1 MQPLNGLL
9 VISLEQAV
17 AGPMASQRLAD
28 AGARVIK
35 IERIGGETARHYD
48 DVVKGT
54 SAYFA
59 SLNRGKESAELNIK
73 EPSDRDVLE
82 RMVATADVFIRN
94 IAPGAAARLGL
105 DAKELTKKYPR
116 LIVVDIFGYDQ
127 NSSYAKRLAYDM
139 LIQAESGLCDVTGTP
154 EEPVKV
160 GVSAADLSTGIAAYS
175 AVLEALLERGISGK
189 GKAIEI
195 RMFDVMAELMTVPLL
210 HYDYAGKI
218 PKRVGLAHTVI
229 APYGKFSCKDGDII
243 LVCQQHSEWLRFC
256 EGVLQ
261 MPDLPQDK
269 RFISNADR
277 VANLEPLFEIIGKVC
292 ATLTRA
298 EITKRLDAWK
308 LPWANVSTLPDL
320 SAHPALRRIDIS
332 LEGDQ
337 TATLPASPVRDDIK
351 SRRVPGTGEHTEVLR
366 KEFGSSASS

>member
-1 MQPLNGLL
+1 MQPLKGLL
-9 VISLEQAV
+9 VIALEQAV

-35 IERIGGETARHYD
+35 IERMGGETARHYD
-48 DVVKGT
+48 AAVKGT

-59 SLNRGKESAELNIK
+59 ALNRGKESAELNIK
-73 EPSDRDVLE
+73 EPIDRNVLE
-82 RMVATADVFIRN
+82 RMIAGADVFIRN

-105 DAKELTKKYPR
+105 DAKELLKKYPH

-127 NSSYAKRLAYDM
+127 NSTYAKRLAYDM
-139 LIQAESGLCDVTGTP
+139 LIQAESGVCAVTGTLDN
-154 EEPVKV
+154 PVKV
-160 GVSAADLSTGIAAYS
+160 GVSVADLNTGIAAYS
-175 AVLEALLERGISGK
+175 AILEALLERGISGK

-195 RMFDVMAELMTVPLL
+195 RMFDVMAELMSVPLL
-210 HYDYAGKI
+210 HFDYAGKI
-218 PKRVGLAHTVI
+218 AKRVGLAHSAI

-243 LVCQQHSEWLRFC
+243 LVCQQHVEWLRFC

-261 MPDLPQDK
+261 MPYLPQDE
-269 RFISNADR
+269 RFVSNTDR
-277 VANLEPLFEIIGKVC
+277 AANQKDLSDIINAVC

-298 EITKRLDAWK
+298 EIIARLDVCK

-320 SAHPALRRIDIS
+320 SVHPALRRIDIS
-332 LEGDQ
+332 LEGAQ

-351 SRRVPGTGEHTEVLR
+351 SPLVPAIGEHTEALR
-366 KEFGSSASS
+366 KEFAP